1 MATFNALVS
10 CVTSPNERFRPSMT
24 STRTSVFFFTKANLY
39 CYTNFLLMKHAD
51 ALEPKSVWASII
63 MGLLHLI
70 VISTK
75 KHSAEFENNLGT
87 FALYDP
93 SRSNLVV
100 LIEIGHVHFLTLLVG
115 AW

>member
-1 MATFNALVS
+1 
-10 CVTSPNERFRPSMT
+10 
-24 STRTSVFFFTKANLY
+24 
-39 CYTNFLLMKHAD
+39 MKHAD
-51 ALEPKSVWASII
+51 APEPKSVWASII

-100 LIEIGHVHFLTLLVG
+100 PIEIGHVHFLTLLVG